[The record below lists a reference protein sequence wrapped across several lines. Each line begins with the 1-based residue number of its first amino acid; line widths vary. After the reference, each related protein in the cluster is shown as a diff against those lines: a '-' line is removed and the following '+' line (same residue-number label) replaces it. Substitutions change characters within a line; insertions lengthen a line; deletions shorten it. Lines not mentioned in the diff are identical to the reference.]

1 MERLKPRK
9 TRSGSWSGSSSRT
22 GTDPPKQ
29 TGLLALALSALLLGS
44 CSREPPASSSAGGP
58 KPRLGNVMVEVARRF
73 ETAGRAATGNRFELA
88 EFEVGEIG
96 ELFEDDVPNA
106 ELPKEGPTAH
116 ISAVAKGFL
125 EANVPELKKAAAA
138 KDHDAFGAAFQRAA
152 SICNACH
159 QAAAKGF
166 IQVPSEPGNA
176 VPDLDPLPAPSAKPQ
191 P

>member
-1 MERLKPRK
+1 MDRLKQQV
-9 TRSGSWSGSSSRT
+9 TRLESCSTLRRGPSAT
-22 GTDPPKQ
+22 APPAVV
-29 TGLLALALSALLLGS
+29 LLALLLGS
-44 CSREPPASSSAGGP
+44 CSREPAASSSAGGP

-73 ETAGRAATGNRFELA
+73 ETAGRAANANRFELA
-88 EFEVGEIG
+88 EFEVGEIE

-116 ISAVAKGFL
+116 IPAVAKGFL
-125 EANVPELKKAAAA
+125 EANLPELKKAAAA
-138 KDHDAFGAAFQRAA
+138 KDHEAFAAAFLRAA

-166 IQVPSEPGNA
+166 IQVPSEPGKA
-176 VPDLDPLPAPSAKPQ
+176 VPDLGPLPASSAKTQ

>member
-1 MERLKPRK
+1 LKHRK
-9 TRSGSWSGSSSRT
+9 TRT
-22 GTDPPKQ
+22 TQ
-29 TGLLALALSALLLGS
+29 TGLPALAMLALLVSS
-44 CSREPPASSSAGGP
+44 CSQGHTPSPTATTAAASSSAGAA

-73 ETAGRAATGNRFELA
+73 ETAGRAANANRFELA
-88 EFEVGEIG
+88 EFEVGEIE

-116 ISAVAKGFL
+116 IPAVAKGFL

-138 KDHDAFGAAFQRAA
+138 KDHAAFAAAFQRAA
-152 SICNACH
+152 SICNSCH

-166 IQVPSEPGNA
+166 IQVPSEPGKA
-176 VPDLDPLPAPSAKPQ
+176 VPDLDPQPADSAKPK